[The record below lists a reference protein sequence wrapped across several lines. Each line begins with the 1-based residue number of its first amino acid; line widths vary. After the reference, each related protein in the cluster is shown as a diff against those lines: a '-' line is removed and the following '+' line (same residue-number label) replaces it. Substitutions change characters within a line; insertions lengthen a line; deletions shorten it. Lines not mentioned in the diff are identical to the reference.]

1 MLILVA
7 FQALLLLL
15 IVSFTTIAA
24 RFPLIHRPDNYS
36 FEARM
41 KRDAMRVASLT
52 RLLAANEAGDDHFST
67 DLQHIDEYFTE
78 VGVGTPPQTQ
88 TLVIDT
94 GSNMLWVQCQPCD
107 PLCYEQFDP
116 VFDPT
121 KSTSFADV
129 GCDDLNCYKVKES
142 NRGCDTSRCTYK
154 YMYGDG
160 TDISGTMAI
169 ENITIGDTIV
179 PNIIIGCTH
188 TAQGLLIENQADGIL
203 GLGSGALSVMSQSG
217 GLIGGMFSY
226 CLSNS
231 TTGGGWLEFG
241 RTNVS
246 RDNVRWASLI
256 NNPKHPSFYYIDL
269 VGLSVAGEVL
279 NISED
284 VFQINQE
291 TGEGGVVLDTG
302 TVVTW
307 LAEVVEVVYVALRD
321 KFREKMVNYDM
332 IDGVSIFDTCYN
344 RGEVDLNK
352 APTVSFNF
360 LSQGFDPASITLEA
374 TNVLYEVDY
383 TENVCLAFAP
393 SLVSLSIIGNMH
405 QQGIQITIDAAA
417 GYVGFGSGLCLLP
430 MDP

>member
-1 MLILVA
+1 MLIHVA
-7 FQALLLLL
+7 FQALLLNIL
-15 IVSFTTIAA
+15 IVSFTTIAT

-41 KRDAMRVASLT
+41 KHDAMRVASLT

-67 DLQHIDEYFTE
+67 DLQHLSDYFAE
-78 VGVGTPPQTQ
+78 VGVGTPPQNQ

-94 GSNMLWVQCQPCD
+94 GSDMLWVQCQPCD
-107 PLCYEQFDP
+107 PVPCYEQFDP

-169 ENITIGDTIV
+169 ENITIGNTIV

-226 CLSNS
+226 CLGDS
-231 TTGGGWLEFG
+231 TTGGWLEFG

-246 RDNVRWASLI
+246 RDNIQWASLI
-256 NNPKHPSFYYIDL
+256 HSIQNPSFYYIDL
-269 VGLSVAGEVL
+269 VGLSVGGEVL
-279 NISED
+279 DIPGD
-284 VFQINQE
+284 TFQMNQE
-291 TGEGGVVLDTG
+291 TGEGGVILDTG
-302 TVVTW
+302 TVVTR
-307 LAEVVEVVYVALRD
+307 LVENAYVALRD
-321 KFREKMVNYDM
+321 KFKEKMVNYAIVDG
-332 IDGVSIFDTCYN
+332 GVSIFDTCYN
-344 RGEVDLNK
+344 LNLNTTQV
-352 APTVSFNF
+352 PTVSFNF
-360 LSQGFDPASITLEA
+360 LTHGFNPASITLEDR
-374 TNVLYEVDY
+374 NVLCEVDFTTSTY
-383 TENVCLAFAP
+383 CLAFAP
-393 SLVSLSIIGNMH
+393 SPKSFSIIGNMQ
-405 QQGIQITIDAAA
+405 QQGIQITIDAV
-417 GYVGFGSGLCLLP
+417 GEYVGFRSGPC
-430 MDP
+430 